1 MSTNRTK
8 LNRKLDPVYKTN
20 LAYEPS
26 QYTCVILLLKYIKV
40 QLHTPCCNS
49 RFVYTY
55 VYEVATTTKIKT
67 LRKNKANNIRKYTQ
81 VEQHYSADKHIHKYT
96 YKDSHQHSTF
106 GYRTHK
112 SIHDMQAR
120 RE

>member
-40 QLHTPCCNS
+40 
-49 RFVYTY
+49 
-55 VYEVATTTKIKT
+55 
-67 LRKNKANNIRKYTQ
+67 
-81 VEQHYSADKHIHKYT
+81 
-96 YKDSHQHSTF
+96 
-106 GYRTHK
+106 
-112 SIHDMQAR
+112 
-120 RE
+120 